1 MRSLLRKI
9 LYSLLGLIAVGIAG
23 LAIALSYESDCG
35 PVPAVAQGVP
45 LMKAVTRRCYGPP
58 RVLAVEQLE
67 KPVPADDQM
76 LVRVRAAG
84 INPVEWH
91 TVRGEPYIMRIG
103 AGFGAPKD
111 PRIGLD
117 FSGTVE
123 AVGKKVTKFK
133 PGDEI
138 FGGRSGALAEYVAVK
153 ETGSIALKPA
163 NISHEQAGGVYVA
176 ALTSL
181 QTLR

>member
-1 MRSLLRKI
+1 MAKWLRRIGGALLA
-9 LYSLLGLIAVGIAG
+9 LLVISIAVFSFLISRNAPCGQPVATAG
-23 LAIALSYESDCG
+23 SASTIR
-35 PVPAVAQGVP
+35 AV
-45 LMKAVTRRCYGPP
+45 MRRCYGPP
-58 RVLAVEQLE
+58 EVLTVEQVV

-103 AGFGAPKD
+103 AGFGTPSD
-111 PRIGLD
+111 PHLGND

-123 AVGKKVTKFK
+123 TVGRKVSRFK

-138 FGGRSGALAEYVAVK
+138 FGGRSGALAEYVLVK

-163 NISHEQAGGVYVA
+163 NISFEQAGA
-176 ALTSL
+176 TN
-181 QTLR
+181 